1 MGDEKLDKNGLIK
14 VWLKIWTLIKLIV
27 GDVDI
32 VGKGD
37 LQTQIN
43 NMGKRVSECFQSASD
58 GKNLLADAITGKGV
72 PTEANDTFA
81 TMAENIS
88 NIKEADDSINEESPN
103 YRTGYNAGVAA
114 TKKGTAGTG
123 DVLTGKTFTNA
134 SSVEAAGA
142 MANKGAVTVDSGP
155 VTQDD
160 TYTYLAVPAAAFY
173 NANSKLRTKNSNIQ
187 YGLTNLTL
195 ADSFFN
201 NTDGDGGVNDY
212 YFTPPQNGLYTIL
225 AYATGNRSIT
235 AVYKN
240 DIDIS
245 NTFLRDTGNFGS
257 AFTLLSVNLKTTD
270 RIKIHVE
277 NHSVPGTRQYWIYR

>member
-1 MGDEKLDKNGLIK
+1 MMCSFYSENICSDF
-14 VWLKIWTLIKLIV
+14 
-27 GDVDI
+27 
-32 VGKGD
+32 
-37 LQTQIN
+37 TQI
-43 NMGKRVSECFQSASD
+43 
-58 GKNLLADAITGKGV
+58 
-72 PTEANDTFA
+72 
-81 TMAENIS
+81 
-88 NIKEADDSINEESPN
+88 
-103 YRTGYNAGVAA
+103 
-114 TKKGTAGTG
+114 
-123 DVLTGKTFTNA
+123 
-134 SSVEAAGA
+134 
-142 MANKGAVTVDSGP
+142 
-155 VTQDD
+155 
-160 TYTYLAVPAAAFY
+160 
-173 NANSKLRTKNSNIQ
+173 NSNIQ

-212 YFTPPQNGLYTIL
+212 YFTPPQNGLYTIM